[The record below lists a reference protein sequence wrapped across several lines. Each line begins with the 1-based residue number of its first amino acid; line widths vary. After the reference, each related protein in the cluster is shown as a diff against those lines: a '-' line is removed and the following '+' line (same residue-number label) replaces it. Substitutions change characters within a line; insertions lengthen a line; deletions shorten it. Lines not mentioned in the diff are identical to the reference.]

1 MAREGV
7 TGLVLPVPEADPVL
21 TTVSQGYP
29 EAVRD
34 VPAHISLLYPFL
46 AADSLDEQHINT
58 LDHIFRMQTPV
69 PLTLAECR
77 RQEDGFVYL
86 PAASD
91 ELTALVETVRARW
104 PEAVPHERRG
114 NVAEPHV
121 TVAMQAPE
129 ESATRIQATVDAA
142 LPMVTVLQEVW
153 LVVFSGDQWHVRE
166 HFAFAVDDQAGDVE

>member
-1 MAREGV
+1 MAREGL

-46 AADSLDEQHINT
+46 DADALDEQHINM
-58 LDHIFRMQTPV
+58 LDDIFRTQPPV
-69 PLTLAECR
+69 PVTLSECR

-86 PAASD
+86 PATND
-91 ELTALVETVRARW
+91 ELTTLTETVRARW
-104 PEAVPHERRG
+104 PEAVPHERRA

-129 ESATRIQATVDAA
+129 ESATRIQATVTAA
-142 LPMVTVLQEVW
+142 LPMVTVLQEAW
-153 LVVFSGDQWHVRE
+153 LVVFSGTRWHVRE
-166 HFAFAVDDQAGDVE
+166 HFSFAVDDQAGDVE